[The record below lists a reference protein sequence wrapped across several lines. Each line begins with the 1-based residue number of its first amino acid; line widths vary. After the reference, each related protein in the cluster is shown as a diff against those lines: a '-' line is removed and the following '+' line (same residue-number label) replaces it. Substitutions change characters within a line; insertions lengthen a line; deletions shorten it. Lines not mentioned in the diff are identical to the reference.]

1 LSVQF
6 EELRGKIEIKKAQI
20 CIIGLGQVGLPTAL
34 SFVNSGF
41 SVTGVDTD
49 EELVNKV
56 NNGIPPFEEENLQEI
71 LENSQKNKRFH
82 ATTKIEEAIQNS
94 NVIIV
99 CVATPITENNK
110 PDMTHLKIVCDSL
123 ANYNLNKKLILIES
137 SLPPGTFEGL
147 ILPSIQKSDEI
158 CWSCYVPE
166 RLVPGHAFNE
176 IKVAPRLIGELNT
189 ESGVLAKELYKTIV
203 NAEIVL
209 TTFRVAEISKL
220 VENTYRDV
228 NIALANEIG
237 IICEKYG
244 IDFNE
249 LVRVCNSH
257 PRVNLHQPGPG
268 VGGPCLPKDPHLL
281 LNPFNSEQIK
291 SDIILNSRKINDEM
305 PNHVVTLIQ
314 RALQEKNKNL
324 ENSVISVLGTA
335 YKANVS
341 DVRNSPSEKIIKHLL
356 DFSCKIKVNDPNTDT
371 SFGGLYE
378 KNILKTIEK
387 SDLLVILTDHDEYK
401 KLDLQVLRDIMNEN
415 PILVDTKRVFDKK
428 IADDAGF
435 LYVSVGYHSLG
446 DKIN

>member
-1 LSVQF
+1 MSVQF
-6 EELRGKIEIKKAQI
+6 EELRGKIENKKAKI

-34 SFVNSGF
+34 SFANSGF

-99 CVATPITENNK
+99 CVATPITEDIR

-123 ANYNLNKKLILIES
+123 ASYNLNKKLILIES

-166 RLVPGHAFNE
+166 RLVPGRAFSE

-228 NIALANEIG
+228 NIALV
-237 IICEKYG
+237 
-244 IDFNE
+244 NE
-249 LVRVCNSH
+249 LAMIFNKLDIDTEAVIEAAATKWNFLPFR
-257 PRVNLHQPGPG
+257 PGL
-268 VGGPCLPKDPHLL
+268 VGGHCIGVDP
-281 LNPFNSEQIK
+281 
-291 SDIILNSRKINDEM
+291 
-305 PNHVVTLIQ
+305 
-314 RALQEKNKNL
+314 
-324 ENSVISVLGTA
+324 
-335 YKANVS
+335 Y
-341 DVRNSPSEKIIKHLL
+341 
-356 DFSCKIKVNDPNTDT
+356 
-371 SFGGLYE
+371 Y
-378 KNILKTIEK
+378 
-387 SDLLVILTDHDEYK
+387 LTY
-401 KLDLQVLRDIMNEN
+401 
-415 PILVDTKRVFDKK
+415 T
-428 IADDAGF
+428 
-435 LYVSVGYHSLG
+435 YS
-446 DKIN
+446 

>member
-1 LSVQF
+1 MSIQF
-6 EELRGKIEIKKAQI
+6 EELRGKIENKKAEI

-71 LENSQKNKRFH
+71 LENNQKNKRFH
-82 ATTKIEEAIQNS
+82 ATTKIEEVIENS

-99 CVATPITENNK
+99 CVATPITEDVR
-110 PDMTHLKIVCDSL
+110 PDITHLKIVCDSL
-123 ANYNLNKKLILIES
+123 SNYNLNEKLILIES

-166 RLVPGHAFNE
+166 RLIPGRAFSE

-209 TTFRVAEISKL
+209 TTSKVAEISKL

-228 NIALANEIG
+228 NIALANEVG

-244 IDFNE
+244 IDFDE
-249 LVRVCNSH
+249 LSRVCNSH
-257 PRVNLHQPGPG
+257 PRVNLHQTGPG

-281 LNPFNSEQIK
+281 LNPFNSEKID
-291 SDIILNSRKINDEM
+291 SDIILNARKINDTM
-305 PNHVVTLIQ
+305 PNHVIDLIK
-314 RALQEKNKNL
+314 RSFQEKNKEL
-324 ENSVISVLGTA
+324 KDSAIAILGTA

-341 DVRNSPSEKIIKHLL
+341 DTRFSPAKEIIEKLL
-356 DFSCKIKVNDPNTDT
+356 DLGCKIKVNDPNTE
-371 SFGGLYE
+371 SAFGGVYS
-378 KNILKTIEK
+378 KNVLDTIEN
-387 SDLLVILTDHDEYK
+387 SDLMIMLTDHDEYSE
-401 KLDLQVLRDIMNEN
+401 LDLKVLKEIMNEE
-415 PILVDTKRVFDKK
+415 PILVDTKRIFDKHE
-428 IADDAGF
+428 ADDAGF
-435 LYVSVGYHSLG
+435 LYVSVGYHNL
-446 DKIN
+446 KEN